1 MNATEPAENSGPR
14 GGTTRTGAGPI
25 RMDAGTPALVL
36 RLDDNLFHHGTLAA
50 VRSLGRAGV
59 EVHAVLE
66 GPHAPAARSR
76 HLTRMYR
83 WPDGPRTPEALV
95 AALESI
101 AARIGRRALLIPM
114 DDAGAIF
121 TAEHAAALRPSFLL
135 PDQVPE
141 LPRRLADKAA
151 LAELCASLDIAQ
163 PETRVIRSEAD
174 AAAAASGLGLPLM
187 AKWAKPWL
195 LPPGSG
201 LRSTAPVRTPQAAA
215 RIFAQAAGHGSELLF
230 QRFVPGA
237 PGSDWFFQGYFGA
250 GSSCL
255 LGGAGRK
262 ERAYPPRAGLTTLGR
277 WLPNPRVEAAAH
289 RIAAALG
296 YRGVLDLDFRHD
308 AAADVY
314 YLLDFNPRL
323 GAQFRLFTDDGGLD
337 LVRALHLD
345 LTGGAVPEGRPAY
358 GRTYLV
364 ENYDAFPAFHDRRT
378 GELTYAGWLR
388 SVREADEFAWF
399 SAEDFKPFVAM
410 TRQTLKRGFT
420 RIARRHRNSPAGSR

>member
-1 MNATEPAENSGPR
+1 MNATKSAENNKLHEER
-14 GGTTRTGAGPI
+14 I
-25 RMDAGTPALVL
+25 RVDAGTPALIL
-36 RLDDNLFHHGTLAA
+36 RLDDNVFHHGTLAA
-50 VRSLGRAGV
+50 IRSLGRAGA
-59 EVHAVLE
+59 EVHAILE
-66 GPHAPAARSR
+66 GPHAPASRSR
-76 HLTRMYR
+76 HLTRAYR
-83 WPDGPRTPEALV
+83 WPDGPRTPEALI

-101 AARIGRRALLIPM
+101 AARIARRALLIPM

-121 TAEHAAALRPSFLL
+121 VAEHAAELRASFLL
-135 PDQVPE
+135 PGQVSE

-151 LAELCASLDIAQ
+151 LSELCAGLGIAQ

-174 AAAAASGLGLPLM
+174 VASAISLLGLPLM
-187 AKWAKPWL
+187 AKWAQPWL
-195 LPPGSG
+195 LPSGAG
-201 LRSTAPVRTPQAAA
+201 LRPTTPVRTPQAAA
-215 RIFAQAAGHGSELLF
+215 RLFGQAAGHGSDLLF
-230 QRFVPGA
+230 QRFVPGTS
-237 PGSDWFFQGYFGA
+237 GSDWFFQGYFDE

-262 ERAYPPRAGLTTLGR
+262 ERSYPPRAGLTTLGR
-277 WLPNPRVEAAAH
+277 WLPNPRVESAAH

-296 YRGVLDLDFRHD
+296 YRGILDLDFRHD

-323 GAQFRLFTDDGGLD
+323 GAQFRLFTDANGLD

-345 LTGGAVPEGRPAY
+345 LTGGPVPESRAAY

-364 ENYDAFPAFHDRRT
+364 ENYDPFPAFHDRRSR
-378 GELTYAGWLR
+378 ELTYAGWLR

-399 SAEDFKPFVAM
+399 SADDPKPFVAM

-420 RIARRHRNSPAGSR
+420 RIARRRRNSPAGSR